1 MSSEPVWEELTKYP
15 WSDWPEAGLV
25 DVVRYLRGNVNLRL
39 PKEWEGVL
47 PKQNLAP
54 LSFCERLGMSTI

>member
-1 MSSEPVWEELTKYP
+1 MMPGLKSEGEGRPIVSSEPVWEELTKYP

-39 PKEWEGVL
+39 PKEWKECF
-47 PKQNLAP
+47 PN
-54 LSFCERLGMSTI
+54 RI